1 MTLML
6 HCGANPIDYPALRD
20 IETPE
25 PTRSHVPI
33 PHHRVVD
40 MVRHTLGF
48 YGHEVISESHG
59 ITPDGMRYFGV
70 MMLKSPYGGYE
81 DTVAIRNS
89 HDKRFPIGVA
99 FGGHVF
105 CCDNL
110 SLMADHVIHR
120 KHTANAKR
128 DLPGLIAEVVEPL
141 ADIRDRQQRA
151 FNRYRATLLPPER
164 ADHAILD
171 MFRNGVVNI
180 QRIPEVL
187 REWETPSFEE
197 LEASGPTAWRLF
209 NAVTF
214 VLNGRV
220 LGEPQNTQGL
230 HRIID
235 GVCTRISREEASV
248 CPQIS

>member
-6 HCGANPIDYPALRD
+6 HCGAEPIDYPALRN
-20 IETPE
+20 IQTPE
-25 PTRSHVPI
+25 PTPSHVPI
-33 PHHRVVD
+33 PHHRLVD

-59 ITPDGMRYFGV
+59 VTLDGMRYFGV

-81 DTVAIRNS
+81 DAVALRNS
-89 HDKRFPIGVA
+89 HDKKFPIGIG

-105 CCDNL
+105 CCDNM
-110 SLMADHVIHR
+110 SLMADHVIRR

-128 DLPGLIAEVVEPL
+128 DLPGLVAEVVEPL
-141 ADIRDRQQRA
+141 ADARDRQQQS
-151 FNRYRATLLPPER
+151 FSRYRATLLSPER

-171 MFRNGVVNI
+171 LFRTGVINVT
-180 QRIPEVL
+180 RIPEVVH
-187 REWETPSFEE
+187 EWETPSFEE
-197 LEASGPTAWRLF
+197 FEDTGFSAWRLF

-214 VLNGRV
+214 VLNGRI
-220 LGEPQNTQGL
+220 LGEPQSTQGL

-235 GVCTRISREEASV
+235 GVCTAA
-248 CPQIS
+248 

>member
-25 PTRSHVPI
+25 PTHSHVPI

-128 DLPGLIAEVVEPL
+128 DLPGLISEVVEPL

-187 REWETPSFEE
+187 KEWETPSFEE

-214 VLNGRV
+214 VLNGRI

-235 GVCTRISREEASV
+235 GVCTRISREEASG
-248 CPQIS
+248 

>member
-1 MTLML
+1 ML

-33 PHHRVVD
+33 PHHRVID

-59 ITPDGMRYFGV
+59 ITPDGMRYFGL

-128 DLPGLIAEVVEPL
+128 ELPGLISEVVEPL

-151 FNRYRATLLPPER
+151 FNCYRVTLLPPER

-171 MFRNGVVNI
+171 MFRAGVFNVT
-180 QRIPEVL
+180 RIPEVL
-187 REWETPSFEE
+187 KEWRPPPSRNWRHPAPPPG
-197 LEASGPTAWRLF
+197 ASSMRSP
-209 NAVTF
+209 
-214 VLNGRV
+214 
-220 LGEPQNTQGL
+220 
-230 HRIID
+230 
-235 GVCTRISREEASV
+235 SS
-248 CPQIS
+248 

>member
-59 ITPDGMRYFGV
+59 ITPDGMRYFGL

-128 DLPGLIAEVVEPL
+128 DLPGLISEVVEPL
-141 ADIRDRQQRA
+141 ADTRDRQQRA
-151 FNRYRATLLPPER
+151 FNRYRATLLPPES

-171 MFRNGVVNI
+171 MFRAGVLNVT
-180 QRIPEVL
+180 RIPEVL
-187 REWETPSFEE
+187 KEWETPSFEE